1 MKIRMFYAIPTSGAI
16 DRRNLLGPVGGA
28 KAKGILLK
36 PGAGEFRGGGFYPG
50 DKVCEDEARGRSG
63 ESGLTWRWT

>member
-1 MKIRMFYAIPTSGAI
+1 MKTRMFYAIPTSGAI
-16 DRRNLLGPVGGA
+16 DRCNLLGPVGGA

-50 DKVCEDEARGRSG
+50 DTVCKGETRGRSG
-63 ESGLTWRWT
+63 KRGLTWR